1 MSKVIKIGISLVAG
15 DKITEVD
22 SVEAVAGKG
31 LKSDRFYK
39 NDNNKKSQ
47 ITIIE
52 KENID
57 DLNKLTNSYIP
68 YQNFRRNIITEGV
81 KLNNLLNKEIMIGN
95 VKLKAHDLCQ
105 PCKYLQDILKKENLV
120 KYLLNKGGLRCEIL
134 TSADIKIGDEIKV
147 L

>member
-134 TSADIKIGDEIKV
+134 TSGKISVGDVIKY
-147 L
+147 

>member
-47 ITIIE
+47 KNIIE

-134 TSADIKIGDEIKV
+134 TSGKISVGDVIKY
-147 L
+147 

>member
-39 NDNNKKSQ
+39 NDNNKRSQ

-134 TSADIKIGDEIKV
+134 TSGKISVGDVIKY
-147 L
+147 